1 MGISNPKSLEEITM
15 LRTASQTV
23 EHSTHNLW
31 VGLAAT
37 ESEILEAQKLR
48 YRIFC
53 EEMGARIQTRVPG
66 VDRDHFDAHCQHL
79 IVRDET
85 QGRIV
90 GTYRILTPE
99 AARKIGS
106 YYSETEF
113 DLTRFQHLRERLVE
127 VGRSCID
134 ADYRTGAVITMLWSG
149 LSQFMHANGYEYM
162 MGCASIGMV
171 DGGHNAAN
179 VYTALQNLM
188 APVEYHVFPRNP
200 LPVEHLATSQGAEI
214 PPLLK
219 GYLRVGAQV
228 CGAPAWDPDFNTADL
243 LILLNV
249 ARMNRRY
256 ARHFLRGNAD

>member
-1 MGISNPKSLEEITM
+1 MPLKEKHM
-15 LRTASQTV
+15 LRAASQTL
-23 EHSTHNLW
+23 EQMPHNLW
-31 VGLAAT
+31 IGLASS

-48 YRIFC
+48 YRVFC
-53 EEMGARIQTRVPG
+53 EELGAKLQTKTPG
-66 VDRDHFDAHCQHL
+66 VDRDVFDAHCQHL

-85 QGRIV
+85 KGRIV

-99 AARKIGS
+99 AARKVGS

-113 DLTRFQHLRERLVE
+113 DLTRLQHLRERLVE

-134 ADYRTGAVITMLWSG
+134 PEYRTGTVITLLWAG
-149 LSQFMHANGYEYM
+149 LSRFMHSNGYDYM
-162 MGCASIGMV
+162 MGCASVSMA

-179 VYTALQNLM
+179 LYRSLEEYM

-200 LPVEHLATSQGAEI
+200 LPVEHLFTGAVADV

-219 GYLRVGAQV
+219 GYMRVGTQI

-243 LILLNV
+243 LILLNM
-249 ARMNRRY
+249 ARMNKRY
-256 ARHFLRGNAD
+256 AKHFSIL

>member
-1 MGISNPKSLEEITM
+1 M
-15 LRTASQTV
+15 LRTASQAV
-23 EHSTHNLW
+23 EQKTHNLW
-31 VGLAAT
+31 IGLANT

-53 EEMGARIQTRVPG
+53 DELGARLNSRIPG
-66 VDRDHFDAHCQHL
+66 VDRDHFDAHCHHL

-85 QGRIV
+85 RGRIV

-134 ADYRTGAVITMLWSG
+134 ADYRTGTVITMLWSG
-149 LSQFMHANGYEYM
+149 LSQFMQSNGYEYM
-162 MGCASIGMV
+162 MGCASIGMA

-179 VYTALQNLM
+179 VSRALQKYL

-200 LPVEHLATSQGAEI
+200 LPVEHLCTEQTAEI

-243 LILLNV
+243 LVLLNI
-249 ARMNRRY
+249 ARMDHRY
-256 ARHFLRGNAD
+256 VKHFFSRNTND

>member
-1 MGISNPKSLEEITM
+1 M
-15 LRTASQTV
+15 LRVASQVV
-23 EHSTHNLW
+23 EQKSRDLW

-48 YRIFC
+48 YRVFAD
-53 EEMGARIQTRVPG
+53 EMGARLNTRTPG

-79 IVRDET
+79 IVRDEA

-99 AARKIGS
+99 AARKIGG
-106 YYSETEF
+106 YYSESEF
-113 DLTRFQHLRERLVE
+113 DLTRLQHLRPNLVE
-127 VGRSCID
+127 IGRSCID
-134 ADYRTGAVITMLWSG
+134 AEYRTGAVITLLWSG
-149 LSQFMHANGYEYM
+149 LSRFMLANGYDYL
-162 MGCASIGMV
+162 MGCASVGMG

-179 VYTALQNLM
+179 LYRSLQDKL

-200 LPVEHLATSQGAEI
+200 LPVEALLSDTRAEL

-219 GYLRVGAQV
+219 GYLRAGAQV

-243 LILLNV
+243 FILLSMKRV
-249 ARMNRRY
+249 DARY
-256 ARHFLRGNAD
+256 ARHFVERQGA

>member
-1 MGISNPKSLEEITM
+1 M
-15 LRTASQTV
+15 LRAAPQATEQT
-23 EHSTHNLW
+23 TNNLW
-31 VGLAAT
+31 IGLASS

-53 EEMGARIQTRVPG
+53 EELGARLNNRIPG
-66 VDRDHFDAHCQHL
+66 VDHDHFDPHCQHL

-85 QGRIV
+85 HGRIV

-99 AARKIGS
+99 AARKVGS

-134 ADYRTGAVITMLWSG
+134 ADYRTGTVISLLWGG
-149 LSQFMHANGYEYM
+149 LSRFMLSNGYEYM
-162 MGCASIGMV
+162 MGCASIGMA

-179 VYTALQNLM
+179 LYRALQERYM

-200 LPVEHLATSQGAEI
+200 LPVERLYSDAPLEVPA
-214 PPLLK
+214 LLK
-219 GYLRVGAQV
+219 GYLRVGVQI

-249 ARMNRRY
+249 ARMDQRY
-256 ARHFLRGNAD
+256 IKHFTAGHEAD